1 MIIVRYA
8 DDIVAGFEHEADAR
22 RFWDA
27 MRTRFEQFSLEL
39 HGEKTRLLE
48 FGRYA
53 IERRQRNG
61 QGKPQTF
68 NFLGF
73 TFICGRSRRGA
84 FLLRRHT
91 RRDRMR
97 AALKEL
103 KDEMRRRRHD
113 SLADQGRWLRSP
125 PLNNR
130 FDFQIM
136 NDKTTHFGFQQVAE
150 SEKASKV
157 RSVFSSVAGSY
168 DVMNDLMSFGLHRL
182 WKAFTVQLAGV
193 RKGDKVLDVAGGTAD
208 LSLAFA
214 RKVGP
219 TGQVWLTDI
228 NHAMLSVG
236 RDRVVDKG
244 FLLPVAQC
252 DAEKL
257 PFPDNHFDVVTVAF
271 GLRNMT
277 HKDVA
282 IAEMHRV
289 LKPGGRLLVL
299 EFSKVWK
306 PLAQAYDF
314 YSFKLLPMMGEKVAK
329 DADSYRYLAESIR
342 MHPDQE
348 SLKDL
353 MQTAGLARVEYF
365 NMTAGVVA
373 LHRGYK
379 L

>member
-1 MIIVRYA
+1 
-8 DDIVAGFEHEADAR
+8 
-22 RFWDA
+22 
-27 MRTRFEQFSLEL
+27 
-39 HGEKTRLLE
+39 
-48 FGRYA
+48 
-53 IERRQRNG
+53 
-61 QGKPQTF
+61 
-68 NFLGF
+68 
-73 TFICGRSRRGA
+73 
-84 FLLRRHT
+84 
-91 RRDRMR
+91 
-97 AALKEL
+97 
-103 KDEMRRRRHD
+103 
-113 SLADQGRWLRSP
+113 
-125 PLNNR
+125 
-130 FDFQIM
+130 M

-150 SEKASKV
+150 SEKAGKV

-168 DVMNDLMSFGLHRL
+168 DVMNDLMSLGLHRL
-182 WKAFTVQLAGV
+182 WKAFTVQIAGV

-214 RKVGP
+214 KKVGS

-244 FLLPVAQC
+244 LLLPVAQC

-277 HKDVA
+277 HKDQA
-282 IAEMHRV
+282 ITEMRRV

-306 PLAQAYDF
+306 PLAPAYDF
-314 YSFKLLPMMGEKVAK
+314 YSFKLLPIMGEKVAN
-329 DADSYRYLAESIR
+329 DAESYRYLAESIR

-348 SLKDL
+348 SLKTMMEQAGL
-353 MQTAGLARVEYF
+353 ARVERQLHVGAEAPAGLARVEYF
-365 NMTAGVVA
+365 NMSAGVVA

-379 L
+379 V